1 MDINRNKLAI
11 GTVQFGVNYGIANN
25 SGKINYN
32 EAKSILEYAK
42 NVGTDTL
49 DTAIIYGDS
58 ESTLGIIGVENWN
71 VVSKI
76 PPLPNDCADVT
87 SWLTECIT
95 GSLERLKL
103 NQLYALLLHNANDL
117 LSSHGDI
124 IYNTLKEFKEKG
136 IVVKIGVSIYNP
148 EQLEEILKL
157 YDLDIIQ
164 APMNILDRRLVNSG
178 WLKKLKQMNI
188 EVHIRSIFLQGLLL
202 MEPDLRPNYFNKWNL
217 LWFECENII
226 KEKKIS
232 RLELCIRYILS
243 FKEINKIVIGLDS
256 LKHFKEI
263 YNTILKPPINLNENL
278 DCNDL
283 NLINPTYWKIK

>member
-1 MDINRNKLAI
+1 MDINRKKLAI

-32 EAKSILEYAK
+32 EAKSILEYAE
-42 NVGTDTL
+42 NVGVDTL

-58 ESTLGIIGVENWN
+58 ELTLGKIGVENWN

-76 PPLPNDCADVT
+76 PPLPNNCVDVT
-87 SWLTECIT
+87 NWLNECIT
-95 GSLERLKL
+95 SSLERLKL

-117 LSSHGDI
+117 LGIHGDI
-124 IYNTLKEFKEKG
+124 IYKTLKGFQEKG
-136 IVVKIGVSIYNP
+136 VIVKIGVSIYDP
-148 EQLEEILKL
+148 EQLEKILKF
-157 YDLDIIQ
+157 YKLDIVQ
-164 APMNILDRRLVNSG
+164 APMNILDRRLANSG
-178 WLKKLKQMNI
+178 WLNKLNQMNI
-188 EVHIRSIFLQGLLL
+188 EIHIRSVFLQGLLL
-202 MEPDLRPNYFNKWNL
+202 MDADSRPDYFNTWNL
-217 LWFECENII
+217 LWLESENII
-226 KEKKIS
+226 KAKRIS

-263 YNTILKPPINLNENL
+263 HSSFFKSPITLNEKL

-283 NLINPTYWKIK
+283 NLINPTNWKTN

>member
-1 MDINRNKLAI
+1 MDINRKKLAI

-49 DTAIIYGDS
+49 DTAILYGDS
-58 ESTLGIIGVENWN
+58 ESTLGKIGVENWN
-71 VVSKI
+71 VISKI
-76 PPLPNDCADVT
+76 PPLPNNCVDVT
-87 SWLTECIT
+87 NWLNECIT
-95 GSLERLKL
+95 SSLERLKL

-117 LSSHGDI
+117 LGIHGDI
-124 IYNTLKEFKEKG
+124 IYKTLKGFQEKG
-136 IVVKIGVSIYNP
+136 VIVKIGVSIYDP

-157 YDLDIIQ
+157 YNLDIVQ
-164 APMNILDRRLVNSG
+164 APMNILDRRLINSG
-178 WLKKLKQMNI
+178 WLNKLNQMNI
-188 EVHIRSIFLQGLLL
+188 EVHIRSVFLQGLLL
-202 MEPDLRPNYFNKWNL
+202 MEADLRPNYFNTWNL
-217 LWFECENII
+217 LWLECENII
-226 KEKKIS
+226 KAKRIS

-263 YNTILKPPINLNENL
+263 HNTILKSPITLNEKL

-283 NLINPTYWKIK
+283 NLINPTNWKIN